1 MRFMNTKP
9 KIGKPKTIEDAKR
22 VNIYISKKAHEKA
35 KKIGGGN
42 FSAGV
47 TKLINEYANKANT

>member
-1 MRFMNTKP
+1 MRFMDTKP

-47 TKLINEYANKANT
+47 TKLINEYANRT

>member
-1 MRFMNTKP
+1 MSTIKP
-9 KIGKPKTIEDAKR
+9 KGRPRIIEDAKR

-42 FSAGV
+42 FSVGV
-47 TKLINEYANKANT
+47 TKLIDEYDRRT

>member
-1 MRFMNTKP
+1 MRFMDTK

-47 TKLINEYANKANT
+47 TKLINEYDRRT